1 MSDDAKILHTGDAV
15 QIECDGRNV
24 SGTVIL
30 ASENGRSLLLKFEAI
45 LDGCVGLMPV
55 LRDDDGG
62 YHSVVTGI
70 LVKLRK

>member
-1 MSDDAKILHTGDAV
+1 MSDDANILHTGDAV
-15 QIECDGRNV
+15 LIECDGRKT

-55 LRDDDGG
+55 LRDDDGK
-62 YHSVVTGI
+62 YQSLMTGTPI
-70 LVKLRK
+70 GLR